1 MSQDNS
7 REKAVI
13 RHFGLSETSDTNRSN
28 KYEADAQLC
37 IGNKKIRFELK
48 SKPELKNSK
57 GKLIPKRDVSTA
69 RGFSP
74 HKAKEWET
82 KSDIFI
88 FSEYAGNKFTGD
100 FKSHY
105 ALKYSDLKPFID
117 EKVIKPFNEGR
128 PPSSISDGYY
138 GYWEFENEVLP
149 LIEGSLSSKDIKR
162 LKHTI
167 YVGTSLNDPKIPW
180 KYITKN
186 GTPLKTKADL
196 ISYIQ
201 KNM

>member
-7 REKAVI
+7 REKAAI

-28 KYEADAQLC
+28 KYEADAQLSV
-37 IGNKKIRFELK
+37 GNKKIRFELK

-57 GKLIPKRDVSTA
+57 GKLVPKTDVSTA

-82 KSDIFI
+82 KSDLFI
-88 FSEYAGNKFTGD
+88 FSEYNGNKFTGS

-105 ALKYSDLKPFID
+105 VLKYSDLKPFID
-117 EKVIKPFNEGR
+117 ERVIKPFNEGR
-128 PPSSISDGYY
+128 QPSSRSDGYY
-138 GYWEFENEVLP
+138 GYEEFEKKVIP
-149 LIEGSLSSKDIKR
+149 LIEKTLSDKDLKR
-162 LKHTI
+162 LKHTV

-186 GTPLKTKADL
+186 GTSISSRADL
-196 ISYIQ
+196 DSYIK